1 MVRIYIIGLTILL
14 VAIITNGGAKYL
26 GVLTWYDFMKSF
38 SEQSSKNFSIL
49 NYLWLFII
57 YPLIL
62 GLGYILGDSVSN
74 LFKL

>member
-1 MVRIYIIGLTILL
+1 MVRIYIIGITILL
-14 VAIITNGGAKYL
+14 VAIIANGVAKYL
-26 GVLTWYDFMKSF
+26 GFLTWYDFIESF

-62 GLGYILGDSVSN
+62 GLGYLLGDSVSN